1 MTNPEIA
8 KILYE
13 ISQILEI
20 QDVPFKPRAYEKAAM
35 NIETLDQDA
44 AEIYKKG
51 GIKALE
57 NIPGVGV
64 SIAEKIEELIKTGRL
79 KYYQELKKK
88 FPVELSEMSAIE
100 GLGPKMIA
108 KLYKELG
115 IKNLKTLEA
124 AARAGKIRKLPHF
137 GEQSEKKILAG
148 IEFLKKSGGRMLL
161 SEALPLAE
169 KITAELRKIKGVK
182 KVVYA
187 GSLRRMQETIGD
199 IDMVAVTDN
208 PKLIMDTFVRLPEV
222 EALHSKG
229 DTMTSVRLK
238 NGRDADLRVL
248 PPHSFGAALQYF
260 TGDKQHNIEVR
271 KIAIKKGYKLNEY
284 GLWRGNPTSPRL
296 RGAGRNIAA
305 ETEEEI
311 YKNLGMATP
320 PPELR
325 TASGEIQVARFDSR
339 QSRRAQKNKLPRLVG
354 YNDIKGDLQ
363 MHTNWTDGGAT
374 MEQMAEAAK
383 KMGYQYIAFTDHTK
397 ALAMTGGLNEADLAR
412 QSKAIDKLNKKYKNF
427 KILKSAEI
435 NILKDGSLDIN
446 NEALKKLDIVSA
458 AVHTNF
464 HMSREEMM
472 ARIIKAM
479 QNPHLNILIHP
490 TGRIINR
497 REGYQIDID
506 EIIKAA
512 KKYGVALEIDAYPNR
527 LDLKDE
533 YIRKAVQAGV
543 KLVIDTDSHAP
554 EHLQFMK
561 YGIAQAR
568 RGWAEKSDILNTL
581 PAEKLLKALK
591 DLKKSA
597 H

>member
-20 QDVPFKPRAYEKAAM
+20 QDVPFRPRAYEKAAM
-35 NIETLDQDA
+35 SVETLNKET
-44 AEIYKKG
+44 AEIYKAG

-57 NIPGVGV
+57 EIPGVGV
-64 SIAEKIEELIKTGRL
+64 SIAEKIEELLKTGRL
-79 KYYQELKKK
+79 KYYTELKKK

-108 KLYKELG
+108 KLYKKLG
-115 IKNLKTLEA
+115 IKNLKQLEIA
-124 AARAGKIRKLPHF
+124 AKAGKISKLEHF
-137 GEQSEKKILAG
+137 GKKSEEKILSG

-169 KITAELRKIKGVK
+169 KIAGELHRIKGVK
-182 KVVYA
+182 KVAYA

-199 IDMVAVTDN
+199 IDMVAVTDE
-208 PKLIMDTFVRLPEV
+208 PARIMDAFVRLPEV
-222 EALHSKG
+222 QSVHSKG
-229 DTMTSVRLK
+229 ETMTSVRLK

-248 PPHSFGAALQYF
+248 PPTSFGAALQYF
-260 TGDKQHNIEVR
+260 TGDKQHNIEIR

-284 GLWRGNPTSPRL
+284 GLWRGNPTSLKL

-311 YKNLGMATP
+311 YEKLGMATP

-325 TASGEIQVARFDSR
+325 TASGEIEAARFDSSE
-339 QSRRAQKNKLPRLVG
+339 SRRAQKNKLPRLIG
-354 YNDIKGDLQ
+354 YSDVRGDLQ

-374 MEQMAEAAK
+374 MEKMAEAAK
-383 KMGYQYIAFTDHTK
+383 KMGYEYIAFTDHTK
-397 ALAMTGGLNEADLAR
+397 ALAMTGGLDEVDLA
-412 QSKAIDKLNKKYKNF
+412 QQAKKIEKLNKKIKKF
-427 KILKSAEI
+427 KIFKSAEI
-435 NILKDGSLDIN
+435 NILKDGSLDIKN
-446 NEALKKLDIVSA
+446 DALAKLDIVSA

-464 HMSREEMM
+464 NMSCEEMT
-472 ARIIKAM
+472 ARIIRAM
-479 QNPHLNILIHP
+479 QNPYLNILIHP

-506 EIIKAA
+506 AIIAAA
-512 KKYGVALEIDAYPNR
+512 KKYGVAIEVDAYPNR
-527 LDLKDE
+527 LDLRDDH
-533 YIRKAVQAGV
+533 IRKCVKAGV
-543 KLVIDTDSHAP
+543 KLVIDTDSHDP
-554 EHLQFMK
+554 SHLQFIK

-568 RGWAEKSDILNTL
+568 RGWAKKSDILNTL
-581 PAEKLLKALK
+581 PADKLIKALK
-591 DLKKSA
+591 NLKKK
-597 H
+597 

>member
-1 MTNPEIA
+1 MDNQQIA

-35 NIETLDQDA
+35 SVETLDKETG
-44 AEIYKKG
+44 EIYKKG

-64 SIAEKIEELIKTGRL
+64 SIAEKIEELLKTSRL
-79 KYYQELKKK
+79 KYYANLKKK

-115 IKNLKTLEA
+115 IKNLRQLEA
-124 AARAGKIRKLPHF
+124 AAKAGKIRAIPHF

-161 SEALPLAE
+161 SDALPLAE
-169 KITAELRKIKGVK
+169 KITGELRRIKGVK

-199 IDMVAVTDN
+199 IDMVAVSDE
-208 PKLIMDTFVRLPEV
+208 PKLIMNAFVRLPEV
-222 EALHSKG
+222 QSVHSTG
-229 DTMTSVRLK
+229 ETMTSVRLK
-238 NGRDADLRVL
+238 NGHDADLRVL

-260 TGDKQHNIEVR
+260 TGDKNHNIEVR

-284 GLWRGNPTSPRL
+284 GLWRGTK
-296 RGAGRNIAA
+296 NIAA

-311 YKNLGMATP
+311 YKKLGLATP

-325 TASGEIQVARFDSR
+325 TDSGEIQA
-339 QSRRAQKNKLPRLVG
+339 AQKNKLPRLIG
-354 YNDIKGDLQ
+354 YGDIKGDLQ

-374 MEQMAEAAK
+374 IEQMAEAAR
-383 KMGYQYIAFTDHTK
+383 KMGYEYIAFTDHTK
-397 ALAMTGGLNEADLAR
+397 ALAMIGGLDEAKLAK
-412 QSKAIDKLNKKYKNF
+412 QAKEIDKLNAEFRMQNAEF
-427 KILKSAEI
+427 RILKSAEI
-435 NILKDGSLDIN
+435 NILKDGSLDIK

-464 HMSREEMM
+464 NMSREEMT
-472 ARIIKAM
+472 ARIVRAM

-506 EIIKAA
+506 DIIAAA
-512 KKYGVALEIDAYPNR
+512 KKYGVVLEIDAYPNR
-527 LDLKDE
+527 LDLRDDH
-533 YIRKAVQAGV
+533 IRKCIKAGI
-543 KLVIDTDSHAP
+543 KLVIDTDSHDP
-554 EHLQFMK
+554 SHLQFMK

-568 RGWAEKSDILNTL
+568 RGWAKKSDILNTL
-581 PAEKLLKALK
+581 PAEKLLKILK
-591 DLKKSA
+591 DLKKKSGA
-597 H
+597 